1 LSRIYW
7 DTILFVY
14 LIEDNHD
21 FADTVQAIHQRIEL
35 RGDEICTSV
44 FTVGEVLTGPRKKG
58 REDLVAEIRRIFRSP
73 RYEIQPFTIE
83 TADIYAQ
90 IRASNNVK
98 PADAI
103 HLATAAHCR
112 ANLFLTNDAR
122 LSKLVIPGIDF
133 IAGLDVN
140 LF

>member
-1 LSRIYW
+1 
-7 DTILFVY
+7 
-14 LIEDNHD
+14 
-21 FADTVQAIHQRIEL
+21 
-35 RGDEICTSV
+35 V